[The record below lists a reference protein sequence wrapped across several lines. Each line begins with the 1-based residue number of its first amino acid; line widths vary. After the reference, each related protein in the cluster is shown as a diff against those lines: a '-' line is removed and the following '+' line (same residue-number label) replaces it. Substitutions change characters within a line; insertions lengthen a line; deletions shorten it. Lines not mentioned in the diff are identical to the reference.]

1 MYCNCFTKA
10 ARSKNAR
17 IITPYLEDYA
27 ISQTGRVNM
36 TALDARLLAMQVSV
50 AAICSETVW
59 RIGEIRFVR
68 LQMKHAEIAS
78 HTEPE
83 K

>member
-1 MYCNCFTKA
+1 
-10 ARSKNAR
+10 
-17 IITPYLEDYA
+17 
-27 ISQTGRVNM
+27 M